1 MEAKPM
7 RIKKPRGVAQLL
19 DGKCIA
25 CGARCQSVCPTD
37 AIEMNDKGEP
47 IIDVEKCIGCQKCI
61 RVCPA
66 EALILYY
73 TPKQQEQLKTWEESR
88 KQARSETAAAAE
100 PEDEEESE
108 ETADTRKYLDQWRG
122 VWIFVEQV
130 DGEAHDVSWE
140 LLGKGRE
147 LANDLDVELSA
158 FILGHN
164 IKQLVQEAFRYG
176 ADNVYVMDDP
186 VLEKYRTKAYLKGVV
201 DLVEKYKPEIVLM
214 GATGL
219 GRDLAGAVATDLKTG
234 LTADCTGLTIDKKM
248 RLLEQT
254 RPAFGGNIM
263 ATILTETCRP
273 QMASVRPHVMPKPEY
288 KEDLSGEM
296 IEEKFNLKEDEIPTK
311 VLEII
316 PSGVQGTV
324 NISGAKILVS
334 GGRGMH
340 SPENFKLLQE
350 LADLIGGTVSGS
362 RSAFDAGWIEHPR
375 QVGQTGKTVHPKLY
389 IACGISGAIQHLVG
403 MQDSDTIIA
412 INLDKNAPIFEVAD
426 LGIVG
431 DVFEIVPAL
440 IERLKSSQVKVVE

>member
-1 MEAKPM
+1 M
-7 RIKKPRGVAQLL
+7 
-19 DGKCIA
+19 DDN
-25 CGARCQSVCPTD
+25 GA
-37 AIEMNDKGEP
+37 P
-47 IIDVEKCIGCQKCI
+47 IIDIEKCIGCGKCI
-61 RVCPA
+61 KVCPA

-73 TPKQQEQLKTWEESR
+73 TPEEQEQLKLWEASR
-88 KQARSETAAAAE
+88 KQGVKVEETPSAEIEPACE
-100 PEDEEESE
+100 PELEW
-108 ETADTRKYLDQWRG
+108 QG
-122 VWIFVEQV
+122 VWIYVEQV
-130 DGEAHDVSWE
+130 DGQAHEVSWE

-147 LANDLDVELSA
+147 LANDLKVELSA
-158 FILGHN
+158 FVLGHG
-164 IKQLVQEAFRYG
+164 IKHLADEAFKYG
-176 ADNVYVMDDP
+176 ADKVYVIDNP
-186 VLEKYRTKAYLKGVV
+186 VLKQYRTKAYLQGVV
-201 DLVEKYKPEIVLM
+201 DLVNKYKPEIVLM

-288 KEDLSGEM
+288 QPDRKGTI
-296 IEEKFNLKEDEIPTK
+296 IEEQFHLTEADIPTK

-316 PSGVQGTV
+316 SSGVKGSV
-324 NISGAKILVS
+324 NITGAKILVA
-334 GGRGMH
+334 GGRGMY

-350 LADLIGGTVSGS
+350 LADLLGGTIAGS

-403 MQDSDTIIA
+403 MQDSDLIIA
-412 INLDKNAPIFEVAD
+412 INRDKNAPIFEVAD

-431 DVFEIVPAL
+431 DVMEVVPAL
-440 IERLKSSQVKVVE
+440 IEKIKSENVKIVE